1 MVELVLRVV
10 VSLGVVLGAFW
21 FLARVGSR
29 RLGGRDR
36 HLVRVCSRQSLSR
49 GSSLAVV
56 EVGSRVLVVG
66 VSDSGVRLLTEL
78 DPAELGSASSGAGG
92 SSVPQP
98 RSSTREGDADG
109 DADAYAEAAWASYQ
123 AHAIAPLPS
132 APLDPGP
139 RVPVQLAVQPA
150 GQPAPAPPAE
160 SALPR
165 ARAASPGGLSG
176 SLLAPATWRQAW
188 GVASGLGSRSRR
200 RDAA

>member
-21 FLARVGSR
+21 LLARVGSR

-36 HLVRVCSRQSLSR
+36 ALVRVCSRQSLSR

-78 DPAELGSASSGAGG
+78 DPAELAPA
-92 SSVPQP
+92 PAQP
-98 RSSTREGDADG
+98 RAKRSTTPDPTFEADH
-109 DADAYAEAAWASYQ
+109 DAYAEAAWASYQ
-123 AHAIAPLPS
+123 AHALEPLPGT
-132 APLDPGP
+132 PFDPAP
-139 RVPVQLAVQPA
+139 RVPAQPA
-150 GQPAPAPPAE
+150 APARTDE
-160 SALPR
+160 SAPPR
-165 ARAASPGGLSG
+165 TASPGGLSG

-188 GVASGLGSRSRR
+188 GVASGRGSRARG